1 MNARITER
9 SFNKWQIFPNFANQV
24 FGNISLALPQ
34 NLETLKYLKLLK
46 VKDIKIAGNLKY
58 YGKKNNQKEDGKL
71 LKNKFKNHKVWCA
84 ASTHNDEEI
93 LIGKLHKRLKKK
105 ERKLITII
113 IPRHIN
119 RIDKIKSDLNNL
131 NLNYITHSL
140 NQKLRK
146 DTDVYL
152 VDSYGESSKFYNLT
166 NISFVGGSIIKH
178 GGQNPIEASR
188 LGCKILHGPNVSN
201 FKEIYELLKSLMI
214 FGNNP
219 NKSYLADIQSGIFEA
234 CKLTGYNLVVQ
245 ECDYKSPDL
254 NNTILE
260 FVEDL
265 KIDGLILTPPLSDMD
280 DFLKDL
286 EKNQIEH
293 AVIAPS
299 TKKTESLYVSSN
311 DYEAA
316 YKLTSEI
323 IKHGH
328 KDIGFIKGHPPI
340 NCSIR
345 ASLLKFLYSQ
355 VLVLVQS
362 TCPKIPG
369 TWNNK
374 IIKNHPPDIIF
385 IYSKRS
391 AESFIEIVKKKVDK
405 KIIKFDL
412 IFFISSLLMKNF
424 QKF

>member
-1 MNARITER
+1 MVSTSTTSSAKIFKKLRLKKTTHVYFPLDNNYIVKRFIKYWKPELAIFIDSEIWPNMFNNLKLNNVPIIIMNARITER

-58 YGKKNNQKEDGKL
+58 YGKKNNQKEDTKL

-178 GGQNPIEASR
+178 GGQNPLEPAR
-188 LGCKILHGPNVSN
+188 LGNYIINGPNVKN
-201 FKEIYELLKSLMI
+201 FKEIYT
-214 FGNNP
+214 F
-219 NKSYLADIQSGIFEA
+219 
-234 CKLTGYNLVVQ
+234 
-245 ECDYKSPDL
+245 L
-254 NNTILE
+254 NNLKMSSSTSNILSME
-260 FVEDL
+260 
-265 KIDGLILTPPLSDMD
+265 
-280 DFLKDL
+280 
-286 EKNQIEH
+286 
-293 AVIAPS
+293 
-299 TKKTESLYVSSN
+299 
-311 DYEAA
+311 
-316 YKLTSEI
+316 
-323 IKHGH
+323 
-328 KDIGFIKGHPPI
+328 
-340 NCSIR
+340 
-345 ASLLKFLYSQ
+345 
-355 VLVLVQS
+355 
-362 TCPKIPG
+362 
-369 TWNNK
+369 
-374 IIKNHPPDIIF
+374 DIIL
-385 IYSKRS
+385 
-391 AESFIEIVKKKVDK
+391 KKLKTKTKNKNIK
-405 KIIKFDL
+405 KIIKIGNDILEKNLFHINKYL
-412 IFFISSLLMKNF
+412 I
-424 QKF
+424 